1 MEELHFLYGK
11 VEHIQYQDT
20 NKIRK
25 NISQLHGEGLISLT
39 YDKLFYTN
47 NKNLQNNKKWADVIM
62 YTL

>member
-11 VEHIQYQDT
+11 VEHAQYQDT
-20 NKIRK
+20 NKICK
-25 NISQLHGEGLISLT
+25 NISQLHGEGVISLT